1 MRARGNSGWQNRL
14 FEKLTFHAKYIPFG
28 GELSGFFGG
37 LSGHQGELR
46 TAFLIR
52 SGLKK
57 EAFIGTGIVSAV
69 AVDMS
74 RLSIYGVTLFSKN
87 FIVLQDQIR
96 VRLIIAAILA
106 ALLDS
111 FIGSRLIKKITMHT
125 IKVIVGILLLL
136 VAVVLGV
143 GAVWFTGYSKR
154 LKLILLS
161 PPLANGN
168 SGGSCNLFLSFAIL
182 LLFQTK
188 S

>member
-1 MRARGNSGWQNRL
+1 M
-14 FEKLTFHAKYIPFG
+14 
-28 GELSGFFGG
+28 
-37 LSGHQGELR
+37 R

-143 GAVWFTGYSKR
+143 GAV
-154 LKLILLS
+154 
-161 PPLANGN
+161 
-168 SGGSCNLFLSFAIL
+168 
-182 LLFQTK
+182 
-188 S
+188 